1 MALPGRAGRRD
12 VIGSVGTLL
21 VLAVIWG
28 GSVPLTKLGL
38 RDFPPLTLTALRYL
52 IAAPFFALLLLGRR
66 LPPPRALF
74 AAAALGVLGI
84 VVGQVLQT
92 LGVRATSASV
102 ATVTSSTIPILIV
115 VFAAVRLHQPI
126 QPRQAVGLA
135 VAFAGVSL
143 VAAGDP
149 RRLLA
154 LIGTPAVRGDALVA
168 LSAIAISLYYV
179 LSVELITRYSVISMA
194 GLSSLAGALG
204 LAPIAAAELRA
215 APVRITPVGVA
226 VVVYLAVLV
235 TVVGLVIWLHA
246 LCRLPVGVVATLQ
259 YLQPLVGVAVSAAL
273 FGDSLGGW
281 FLGGTGLVLVGIA
294 LSTTALAS
302 RSLDPE
308 LGAAIAA
315 PPE

>member
-1 MALPGRAGRRD
+1 M
-12 VIGSVGTLL
+12 
-21 VLAVIWG
+21 
-28 GSVPLTKLGL
+28 
-38 RDFPPLTLTALRYL
+38 
-52 IAAPFFALLLLGRR
+52 
-66 LPPPRALF
+66 
-74 AAAALGVLGI
+74 
-84 VVGQVLQT
+84 
-92 LGVRATSASV
+92 
-102 ATVTSSTIPILIV
+102 
-115 VFAAVRLHQPI
+115 
-126 QPRQAVGLA
+126 
-135 VAFAGVSL
+135 
-143 VAAGDP
+143 
-149 RRLLA
+149 
-154 LIGTPAVRGDALVA
+154 RGDALVA

-315 PPE
+315 PTE